1 MNLQHNDRQTLNPS
15 IGILLEYYSFVLQL
29 SQTERRFCL
38 RQSDSLFH
46 SVEGKSQLAIWE
58 TQFCS
63 RLRGTSGVQSLLGGR
78 RVLTFSASGVQ
89 TLIKDSGVQSLPDD
103 SLFDNSGLQSLFGAS
118 DMITSVE

>member
-1 MNLQHNDRQTLNPS
+1 M
-15 IGILLEYYSFVLQL
+15 
-29 SQTERRFCL
+29 
-38 RQSDSLFH
+38 
-46 SVEGKSQLAIWE
+46 EGKSQLAIWE